1 MNRYKFKDYPH
12 IDSLFIEF
20 ESSTKYIHSVRKV
33 NDKFSSRIEPY
44 EPSIFIYSFFT
55 FNSLYNIDWKETVK
69 NNYKNITYNDGS
81 ERDRINDYIDF
92 LWAENQETDIIKVF
106 NYTLTKVIRQ
116 YLTTKGADDTLT
128 NIPIWIQTNMSGFI
142 YSSGEDI
149 PQEKKFSK
157 NQIYKFE
164 RILRNS
170 FERGELDCQ
179 NMKHLAQII
188 YSVRCN
194 LFHGAKDPEF
204 FEENHQMERFVIYG
218 AILTT
223 INQLL
228 FSTIHR
234 QLSRCAH

>member
-12 IDSLFIEF
+12 IASLSIEF

-33 NDKFSSRIEPY
+33 NEKSSCRIEPY
-44 EPSIFIYSFFT
+44 EPSMFIYSFFT
-55 FNSLYNIDWKETVK
+55 FNSLYNIDWKETV
-69 NNYKNITYNDGS
+69 NNNCKNITYNDGS
-81 ERDRINDYIDF
+81 ERDRINDYLDF
-92 LWAENQETDIIKVF
+92 LWAENQEDDIIKVF

-116 YLTTKGADDTLT
+116 YLTVKGVDDTPT
-128 NIPIWIQTNMSGFI
+128 NIPIWIQTNMVEFI
-142 YSSGEDI
+142 YSSSEDI

-204 FEENHQMERFVIYG
+204 FEENHQMERFVIYA
-218 AILTT
+218 AILTA